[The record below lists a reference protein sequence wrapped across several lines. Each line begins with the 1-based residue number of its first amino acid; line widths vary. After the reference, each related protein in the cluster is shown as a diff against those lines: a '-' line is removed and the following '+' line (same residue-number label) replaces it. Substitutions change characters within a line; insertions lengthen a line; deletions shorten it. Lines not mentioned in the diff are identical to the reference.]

1 MPRQSNAIKK
11 EKEVAQNPD
20 PRIDQDYPGFPHP
33 PSGKKNI
40 TPEKESEKKTAG
52 VVPKKTNKTYG
63 H

>member
-1 MPRQSNAIKK
+1 MGRKSSPIKK

-33 PSGKKNI
+33 PSAKKNI
-40 TPEKESEKKTAG
+40 APEKETEKKAAG
-52 VVPKKTNKTYG
+52 VVRKRSKKTYG